1 VDAGAR
7 AILRGSG
14 VHVFTGTERALTT
27 TGIKRA
33 SPPQAVQKVRD
44 NYYLIQVSI
53 TESPTADWRR
63 LFYETQQEV
72 TPDFPTRSVEIT
84 GTLLRFRSDP
94 ASVQEKVVRID
105 RWLERA
111 NVKDAGMSNRT
122 EEQRRHKEELA
133 REALEMTEWN
143 DRWSKL

>member
-1 VDAGAR
+1 MA
-7 AILRGSG
+7 
-14 VHVFTGTERALTT
+14 TC
-27 TGIKRA
+27 GIRRS

-63 LFYETQQEV
+63 LFYEAQQEV
-72 TPDFPTRSVEIT
+72 TADFPTRSVEIT

-94 ASVQEKVVRID
+94 ATVEEKVARID

-111 NVKDAGMSNRT
+111 NQKDAAMANRSD
-122 EEQRRHKEELA
+122 EQRRHREELA
-133 REALEMTEWN
+133 REAKEMTEWN
-143 DRWSKL
+143 ARWTKL

>member
-1 VDAGAR
+1 M
-7 AILRGSG
+7 
-14 VHVFTGTERALTT
+14 TT

-53 TESPTADWRR
+53 TESPSADWRR

-72 TPDFPTRSVEIT
+72 PADFPTRSVEIT

-94 ASVQEKVVRID
+94 ATVEEKIARID

-111 NVKDAGMSNRT
+111 NQKDAASAKRS
-122 EEQRRHKEELA
+122 EEQIRHREELA
-133 REALEMTEWN
+133 REAQEMTQWN
-143 DRWSKL
+143 AKWSKL

>member
-1 VDAGAR
+1 M
-7 AILRGSG
+7 
-14 VHVFTGTERALTT
+14 TT

-143 DRWSKL
+143 ERWSKL